1 MEEGLKGLEE
11 EANGVGK
18 RLGEAQVLQHMLG
31 MPKMKKYEGRSKTIL
46 QGREGCLLCLLWG
59 AAMVLEHRGSLAN
72 TRASVLLNMEG
83 NGEEGDELEA

>member
-46 QGREGCLLCLLWG
+46 QGREGCLLWG
-59 AAMVLEHRGSLAN
+59 AAMVLEYRVRLTN
-72 TRASVLLNMEG
+72 TRERFLLNMVG